1 MGTTG
6 TMGRVV
12 QSRAFSSG
20 SAPHLGRTIRKHTGG
35 KIMSIMLIA
44 FIVAV
49 CGMCTKSDVI
59 VGTSTMVM
67 LFSAWN
73 LLIDSGIVS

>member
-1 MGTTG
+1 
-6 TMGRVV
+6 
-12 QSRAFSSG
+12 
-20 SAPHLGRTIRKHTGG
+20 
-35 KIMSIMLIA
+35 MSIMLIA

-59 VGTSTMVM
+59 VGTSTIVM